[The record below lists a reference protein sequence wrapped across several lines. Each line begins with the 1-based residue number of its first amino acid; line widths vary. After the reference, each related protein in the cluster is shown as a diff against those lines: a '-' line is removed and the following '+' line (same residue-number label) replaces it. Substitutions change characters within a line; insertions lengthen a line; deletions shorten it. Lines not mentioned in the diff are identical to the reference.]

1 MVKQQPKEIGKITI
15 AIDGPAGS
23 GKSTVAKRV
32 ADALG
37 ILYLDTGAMYRA
49 VTLKALRAGLALDDE
64 AALAKLAAATALE
77 FKQIA
82 DGSYHLF
89 MDGEDVSAQIRT
101 APVTKAV
108 SAVSAVAGVREVLV
122 KQQQRIGRQGGVV
135 MDGRDIGTVVL
146 PHADLKIFLTASLRE
161 RAYRRWLELQAK
173 GDTVTID
180 EVEEDLK
187 RRDAFDSG
195 RSVAPLRPAP
205 DSVTLDTTALSI
217 EEVVERILA
226 LASSSFCTMQEG

>member
-1 MVKQQPKEIGKITI
+1 MSGQITI

-32 ADALG
+32 ADSLG

-64 AALAKLAAATALE
+64 AALAKLAASTVLE
-77 FKQIA
+77 FKQTA
-82 DGSYHLF
+82 DGVYHLF

-108 SAVSAVAGVREVLV
+108 SPVSAVAGVRQVLV

-146 PHADLKIFLTASLRE
+146 PHADLKIFLTASISE
-161 RAYRRWLELQAK
+161 RARRRWLELQAK
-173 GDTVTID
+173 GDTISIE
-180 EVEEDLK
+180 EVKEDLK
-187 RRDAFDSG
+187 RRDAYDSG
-195 RSVAPLRPAP
+195 RAVAPLRPAP
-205 DSVTLDTTALSI
+205 DSVILDTTALSI
-217 EEVVERILA
+217 EEVVARILA
-226 LASSSFCTMQEG
+226 LASSSFCAMQEG